1 VDINEL
7 TVQEQRGYRNNKRI
21 GRNGY
26 VRRSDNTGGFTG
38 QGLIS
43 FIRSGTHRKTRDH
56 DPQSQRRVRATRLA
70 PIVRSI
76 DRDGI
81 TSCQS
86 RSSNRSPGH
95 SSYGNSWWAAVLW
108 CPTAYRSMGTS
119 LATCPPLSKSRS
131 NEIIRTSHVIFLLPT
146 LFLPSVHAIK

>member
-86 RSSNRSPGH
+86 RSRTVRPAILRTG
-95 SSYGNSWWAAVLW
+95 
-108 CPTAYRSMGTS
+108 TADERRYFDV
-119 LATCPPLSKSRS
+119 PPLIDRWVRVLQPVPRYQSHD
-131 NEIIRTSHVIFLLPT
+131 RT
-146 LFLPSVHAIK
+146 K